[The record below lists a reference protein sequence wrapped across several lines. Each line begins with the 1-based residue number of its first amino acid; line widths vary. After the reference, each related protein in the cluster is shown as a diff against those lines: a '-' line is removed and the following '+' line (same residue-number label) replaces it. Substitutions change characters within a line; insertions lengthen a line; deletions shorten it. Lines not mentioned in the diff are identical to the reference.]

1 MIQLPEDRR
10 PPLSPQLAL
19 RVAVIGSFALAMF
32 AIIFFLLWFLQVLS
46 GDQYLAQAS
55 QNRTRD
61 ISIPA
66 QRGEILDRNG
76 TLLVDSRSAWAVQV
90 AVPDL
95 PRSAARR
102 DAMLHRLAGVLGI
115 STRPLRCHVPVP
127 GGPGRRPAV
136 VVQRLPKIECDI
148 AQQHAVLPYANVTVQ
163 KDVPQ
168 PVLWY
173 LSERQ
178 QEFPGVLEPQV
189 FVRHYPLGTLAAQLL
204 GTVGPIS
211 SSELHDPRY
220 RGVPN
225 DAIVGQTGIERSYDR
240 YLRGHDG
247 AYRVEVNSLGG
258 FTGYLRQSRPV
269 GGHNLRLSV
278 DLNLQKAA
286 EASLAQSI
294 GSNPPADAGAFVVL
308 NPTDGEVLALGSNP
322 TYDPNVFAKPFI
334 SQSEYNQLFGPGS
347 GAPQVNRAISGI
359 YPTGSTF
366 KAITAIA
373 ALQSG
378 KWNAGST
385 YDDTGVFN
393 LGAQV
398 RYNAGHAAFGSLDL
412 VNAIRVSSDIFFYN
426 LGALMNEDPSTHPWG
441 GPLQEWARK
450 FGIGRPSGIDLAGEE
465 HGILP
470 SPRWREQNNALEL
483 AYERKHH
490 VPCCTLGDL
499 RPWSIGDNVSLAVG
513 QGDLEASP
521 LQLAVAYAAIENGGT
536 IVRPHVG
543 LQVEAADG
551 TVLQKIDPPPARHIA
566 VEPANLDTVRAG
578 LRAAASQPGGT
589 SADVFA
595 GFPAPVYGKTG
606 TAQHA
611 NQQDQAW
618 YVCFVPAWHGKPP
631 VLVAV
636 TVEQGGFGAV
646 AAAPVARQ
654 ILSEYYFGNRGPFV
668 AGASRTL

>member
-1 MIQLPEDRR
+1 MIHTPEDRR

-19 RVAVIGSFALAMF
+19 RVAVIGSVALAMF
-32 AIIFFLLWFLQVLS
+32 AIIFFRLWFLQVLS

-76 TLLVDSRSAWAVQV
+76 NLLVDSRSAWAVQI

-95 PRSAARR
+95 PKSANRR
-102 DAMLHRLAGVLGI
+102 EAMLRRLAGVLGI
-115 STRPLRCHVPVP
+115 STSPVRCHVPQP
-127 GGPGRRPAV
+127 SAGGKPAV
-136 VVQRLPKIECDI
+136 VVERISKIDCLI

-178 QEFPGVLEPQV
+178 SEFPGVLEQQV
-189 FVRHYPLGTLAAQLL
+189 FVRHYPLGPLAAQLL
-204 GTVGPIS
+204 GTVGPVTAG
-211 SSELHDPRY
+211 ELTQPRY
-220 RGVPN
+220 RGVPR
-225 DAIVGQTGIERSYDR
+225 DGIVGQSGIERSYDQ
-240 YLRGHDG
+240 YLRGRDG
-247 AYRVEVNSLGG
+247 AYRVEVNSLGD
-258 FTGYLRQSRPV
+258 FTGYLKQSHPLA
-269 GGHNLRLSV
+269 GNNLRLSV
-278 DLNLQKAA
+278 DLGLQKAG

-294 GSNPPADAGAFVVL
+294 ATNYPSDAGAFVAL
-308 NPTDGEVLALGSNP
+308 NPSNGEVLAMGSNP
-322 TYDPNVFAKPFI
+322 TYDPNIFAKPFI
-334 SQSEYNQLFGPGS
+334 SQAEYDRVFGPGT
-347 GAPQVNRAISGI
+347 GAPQDNRAISGI

-366 KAITAIA
+366 KSITAIA

-378 KWNAGST
+378 KWSLGET
-385 YDDTGVFN
+385 YDDTGSFH
-393 LGAQV
+393 LGAQT
-398 RYNAGHAAFGSLDL
+398 RYNAGHVSFGTLDL
-412 VNAIRVSSDIFFYN
+412 VKAIQVSSDIFFYN
-426 LGALMNEDPSTHPWG
+426 LGALMNVDPVKNPSG
-441 GPLQEWARK
+441 GALQDWARR
-450 FGIGRPSGIDLAGEE
+450 FGIGRPTGIDIAGEE

-470 SPRWREQNNALEL
+470 SPRWRQQNNALEL
-483 AYERKHH
+483 EYERKHH
-490 VPCCTLGDL
+490 VACCTLGDL

-521 LQLAVAYAAIENGGT
+521 LQLAVAYSAIENGGT

-543 LQVEAADG
+543 LQVEGPDG
-551 TVLQKIDPPPARHIA
+551 TVLQKIDPPPARRIQI
-566 VEPANLDTVRAG
+566 EPANLDAVRAG

-631 VLVAV
+631 ILVAV

-654 ILSEYYFGNRGPFV
+654 ILSQYFFGNRGPFV